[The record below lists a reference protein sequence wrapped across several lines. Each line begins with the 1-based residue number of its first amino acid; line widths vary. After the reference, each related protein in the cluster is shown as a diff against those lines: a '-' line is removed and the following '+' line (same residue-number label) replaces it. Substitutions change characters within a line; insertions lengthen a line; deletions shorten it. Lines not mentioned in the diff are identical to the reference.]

1 MAGSWEGSPR
11 GNATPAPSRHRS
23 GAQGARPRAPPPP
36 MNCTTPDRGRCSGGT
51 PPCTPPHMTAHASSY
66 EMHTPARFSYELC
79 TAPSRGWCGSGAVRR
94 TSAAPSVEPS
104 TEPQARADAP
114 AASYG
119 MTVASPCRSP
129 RTRRAR
135 SPRSAAAK
143 AAGSRQR
150 FAGCRVGEY
159 MSSGV
164 WRVPSF
170 DRGNKAVERISDP
183 LFP

>member
-1 MAGSWEGSPR
+1 MRTGAV
-11 GNATPAPSRHRS
+11 HRS
-23 GAQGARPRAPPPP
+23 GAQFH
-36 MNCTTPDRGRCSGGT
+36 MN
-51 PPCTPPHMTAHASSY
+51 
-66 EMHTPARFSYELC
+66 C

-119 MTVASPCRSP
+119 MTAASPCRSP

-170 DRGNKAVERISDP
+170 DRGNKSGRTNKRPTLPVVSCLTQSQTAAAQQTAHRKRRAGQEELDREREPSKVLTQVSDVRHGAVSSP
-183 LFP
+183 QV

>member
-1 MAGSWEGSPR
+1 MK
-11 GNATPAPSRHRS
+11 
-23 GAQGARPRAPPPP
+23 
-36 MNCTTPDRGRCSGGT
+36 
-51 PPCTPPHMTAHASSY
+51 CTPPPGFHMN
-66 EMHTPARFSYELC
+66 C

-114 AASYG
+114 AASYR

-170 DRGNKAVERISDP
+170 DRGNKATHSSRDLRAATALLAHSTTRSRVAQTARFFRLALRATRSNLGGTDRTMTDVRNLREH
-183 LFP
+183 L

>member
-1 MAGSWEGSPR
+1 MGTQPPWERP
-11 GNATPAPSRHRS
+11 PASR
-23 GAQGARPRAPPPP
+23 ARPPPDTGAVLRGHAPVHASSY
-36 MNCTTPDRGRCSGGT
+36 DSARERCSGGT
-51 PPCTPPHMTAHASSY
+51 PPCTPPHMKLHASSY
-66 EMHTPARFSYELC
+66 EMHTPAGFHMNC
-79 TAPSRGWCGSGAVRR
+79 TAPDREVSGRRAVGAPPPRR
-94 TSAAPSVEPS
+94 AVEPS

-135 SPRSAAAK
+135 PPRSAAAK